1 MDLRSRIEAS
11 YKRIAKEAY
20 DKGYAEGFAIGYEE
34 GYAEGFAIGYAEG
47 FAEGF
52 AIGYAESMDESIVIG
67 RADSIKDIM
76 DLRFG
81 GMPDESLSALK
92 EIKDVAVIRNI
103 QNAALS
109 LDRDQVLNLIAQSRP
124 A

>member
-20 DKGYAEGFAIGYEE
+20 DKGYA
-34 GYAEGFAIGYAEG
+34 
-47 FAEGF
+47 
-52 AIGYAESMDESIVIG
+52 
-67 RADSIKDIM
+67 DSIKDIM

-81 GMPDESLSALK
+81 GMPDESLAALR
-92 EIKDVAVIRNI
+92 EIKDLAVMRSI
-103 QNAALS
+103 QNAALTREK
-109 LDRDQVLNLIAQSRP
+109 DEVLNLIARSRP

>member
-20 DKGYAEGFAIGYEE
+20 DKGFAEGFAIGYEE
-34 GYAEGFAIGYAEG
+34 GFAIGYEEGFAIGYEEGFAIGYAG
-47 FAEGF
+47 C
-52 AIGYAESMDESIVIG
+52 MDESIVIG

-81 GMPDESLSALK
+81 GMPDESLAALR
-92 EIKDVAVIRNI
+92 EINDIAVMRNI
-103 QNAALS
+103 QNAALTREK
-109 LDRDQVLNLIAQSRP
+109 DEVLNLIAQSRP

>member
-20 DKGYAEGFAIGYEE
+20 DKGYA
-34 GYAEGFAIGYAEG
+34 
-47 FAEGF
+47 
-52 AIGYAESMDESIVIG
+52 
-67 RADSIKDIM
+67 DSIKDIM

-81 GMPDESLSALK
+81 GMPDESLAALR
-92 EIKDVAVIRNI
+92 EINDVAVMQSIH
-103 QNAALS
+103 NAALS
-109 LDRDQVLNLIAQSRP
+109 WDRDQVLNLIAQSRP

>member
-11 YKRIAKEAY
+11 YKRIAQEAY
-20 DKGYAEGFAIGYEE
+20 DE
-34 GYAEGFAIGYAEG
+34 GY
-47 FAEGF
+47 
-52 AIGYAESMDESIVIG
+52 
-67 RADSIKDIM
+67 ADSIKDIM

-81 GMPDESLSALK
+81 GMPDESLAALR
-92 EIKDVAVIRNI
+92 EINDVAVMRSI

-109 LDRDQVLNLIAQSRP
+109 WDRDEVLTLIAQSRS